1 MGRKFMAVIV
11 AMITAV
17 AIIWVAFMI
26 SSMMAP
32 FYPANLEYKSR
43 DEIIAYMQSVP
54 LNTFITV
61 LIGYGIAAFAGGFIS
76 TKMGRRWSPG
86 MSLAVVAG
94 VLLTIGELLVAL
106 SWPQPT
112 RADQRH
118 CADGGAARMPCRP
131 PGLPRKA

>member
-32 FYPANLEYKSR
+32 FYPNNLEYMSH
-43 DEIIAYMQSVP
+43 DEVIAYMQSVP
-54 LNTFITV
+54 LSTFITV
-61 LIGYGIAAFAGGFIS
+61 LAGYGIAAFVGGFIS

-86 MSLAVVAG
+86 MSLALVVG
-94 VLLTIGELLVAL
+94 VLLTLGELLVSL
-106 SWPQPT
+106 KWPQPSWFILASVLIFIPISLIGY
-112 RADQRH
+112 RFAH
-118 CADGGAARMPCRP
+118 
-131 PGLPRKA
+131 KAI